1 MAWAI
6 EEQIDVV
13 THVHKKVNYERT
25 KPNSFQMSDNTST
38 LQSVPWSSELSISH
52 SYNLLLIC
60 IWRTFNLYF
69 SGWLMEQN
77 LNKSYNLLSLI

>member
-1 MAWAI
+1 MARAI

-38 LQSVPWSSELSISH
+38 LQSVTWSSFQRNID
-52 SYNLLLIC
+52 
-60 IWRTFNLYF
+60 
-69 SGWLMEQN
+69 
-77 LNKSYNLLSLI
+77 KSYNHINNHIII